1 MAVEANSVEVDDKDG
16 RNDDRLSR
24 SAGEAGDTENVTSL
38 EVEWLQQTLS
48 ITAPFSAGVLTDQSV
63 MTQGGKF
70 YHPSL
75 APDNQTS
82 LPIDF
87 GESLPPRLTGL
98 VNKQFRMLRLVKEPG
113 MELGVLITKKFN
125 KDKRT
130 TGYIIA
136 YIEPRGLVDR

>member
-1 MAVEANSVEVDDKDG
+1 
-16 RNDDRLSR
+16 
-24 SAGEAGDTENVTSL
+24 
-38 EVEWLQQTLS
+38 
-48 ITAPFSAGVLTDQSV
+48 
-63 MTQGGKF
+63 MTQHMPANRGKF
-70 YHPSL
+70 PTGGDS
-75 APDNQTS
+75 QTS

-136 YIEPRGLVDR
+136 YIEPHGLVHRYLTPAIIF

>member
-1 MAVEANSVEVDDKDG
+1 MSPFVNGVMHDDAPMNRVMAVNKFQHESGGDD
-16 RNDDRLSR
+16 
-24 SAGEAGDTENVTSL
+24 
-38 EVEWLQQTLS
+38 
-48 ITAPFSAGVLTDQSV
+48 
-63 MTQGGKF
+63 
-70 YHPSL
+70 
-75 APDNQTS
+75 QTS

-98 VNKQFRMLRLVKEPG
+98 VNKQFRMYRLVKEQG

-136 YIEPRGLVDR
+136 YIEPHGLVHRYS